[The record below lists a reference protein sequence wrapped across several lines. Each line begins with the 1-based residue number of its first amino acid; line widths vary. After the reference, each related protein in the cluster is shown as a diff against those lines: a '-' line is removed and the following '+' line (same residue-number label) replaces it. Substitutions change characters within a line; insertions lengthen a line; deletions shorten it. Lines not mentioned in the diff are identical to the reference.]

1 MFLELKVG
9 SRFNLK
15 TVAF

>member
-1 MFLELKVG
+1 MCNLC

-15 TVAF
+15 T